1 MQGVKKYK
9 PKLFTNFFLPDFPPV
24 VGQVSRMTIWNV
36 YYRNVHLGYFEE
48 SKFGRRE
55 QYQPYW
61 TAKAGFQPNLSVN
74 YVPRCS
80 VNHLP
85 NNTNLGAYRNTIRL
99 GQFSL
104 HF

>member
-48 SKFGRRE
+48 SKFERRE

-74 YVPRCS
+74 SYPKYCKPS
-80 VNHLP
+80 AL
-85 NNTNLGAYRNTIRL
+85 
-99 GQFSL
+99 
-104 HF
+104 